1 MKALSPHFQQKALSK
16 SHGRTTTSSCFFR
29 KTWHQCSID
38 VLFDVPMPM
47 TSTSWHDNGRNS
59 SVLWSGTQNDRND
72 RNSVLKLEQFE
83 RIVWTCL
90 NFVRLR
96 PDLHLKEVTLCLQKP
111 EINVHG
117 YGQAMLYDFHK
128 HENENQENIHCGV
141 CLQCSR
147 HVQCTVKGQS
157 RSDSLLLSPYH
168 WAKLFRGVVAI
179 VAVPMR
185 FAVICWIVLEAFVG
199 QIHVFPL
206 GSWMTI
212 KVLGLSRISF
222 LKSYREA
229 VRLEKVQV
237 SHHHK
242 F

>member
-1 MKALSPHFQQKALSK
+1 MKKKLQTSEWCFNSWLIIDSLKTQSFHIFLSDCKGNLPTSSK
-16 SHGRTTTSSCFFR
+16 SNIYPEIEL
-29 KTWHQCSID
+29 SI
-38 VLFDVPMPM
+38 
-47 TSTSWHDNGRNS
+47 S
-59 SVLWSGTQNDRND
+59 
-72 RNSVLKLEQFE
+72 
-83 RIVWTCL
+83 
-90 NFVRLR
+90 VRL
-96 PDLHLKEVTLCLQKP
+96 
-111 EINVHG
+111 IA
-117 YGQAMLYDFHK
+117 Y
-128 HENENQENIHCGV
+128 
-141 CLQCSR
+141 
-147 HVQCTVKGQS
+147 TVKGQS

-212 KVLGLSRISF
+212 QVLGLSRISF
-222 LKSYREA
+222 WKSYREA

-237 SHHHK
+237 SHHHN

>member
-1 MKALSPHFQQKALSK
+1 MIIIDYYDDIPETTNRRYFQGLIRSPSWH
-16 SHGRTTTSSCFFR
+16 HGRHHAGASLFSWKQSSREQPEVRPLPRAKDVGCRFFFG
-29 KTWHQCSID
+29 D
-38 VLFDVPMPM
+38 YD
-47 TSTSWHDNGRNS
+47 
-59 SVLWSGTQNDRND
+59 
-72 RNSVLKLEQFE
+72 LELLVQG
-83 RIVWTCL
+83 
-90 NFVRLR
+90 
-96 PDLHLKEVTLCLQKP
+96 
-111 EINVHG
+111 G
-117 YGQAMLYDFHK
+117 Y
-128 HENENQENIHCGV
+128 I
-141 CLQCSR
+141 
-147 HVQCTVKGQS
+147 TVKGQS

-185 FAVICWIVLEAFVG
+185 FAVICWLVLEAFVG

-212 KVLGLSRISF
+212 QVLGLSRISF

-237 SHHHK
+237 SHHHN